1 MRRIRLLAPLL
12 LLLCTG
18 KPQPLAASPRGEG
31 IIEVRG
37 RLIDIRQAQ
46 PGAEVFPQYKR
57 NRFGKS
63 LPARLEGMTY
73 AVSLREF
80 RGPEAVRASKPC
92 DLLLA
97 LSGARP
103 DTTQWLP
110 TGEGFFVDKTR
121 YRLYRRS
128 YDTPG
133 RWLELPSQQEGP
145 SCMLFAENL
154 RVAGTAPVPGV
165 VIAQVRELRRT
176 HITNPNLLIL
186 PDGSYLAAC
195 SGANLQQNV
204 DFYRSTDRGA
214 TWKHWSRGRYPINF
228 YTVFLHQGALYM
240 MGTATPQG
248 DIIICRSDDMG
259 RTWSFPDE
267 TRSDEGILRRGK
279 YHSAPV
285 PVVVHGGRIWRAMET
300 NTPGEQRRA
309 FVMSAPVGADLMQ
322 ASSWRLSEQLDY
334 DPAWIDGNRFRQWI
348 EGNIVVAPDQS
359 LVNVLRVDEH
369 TCGRSA
375 AIVRVLSPERL
386 AFDPRRDIV
395 EMPGGGK
402 KFTIRYDSLSQRYW
416 SLTSVVCE
424 KFRGLAHGGIY
435 ANGIHCG
442 LIRNTLALI
451 SSEDLRR
458 WDVERIVIRSDNPF
472 FDGFQYID
480 WQFDGDDLIAVIR
493 LAVEEPRGLPNRQH
507 DANFLVF
514 KRIERFREPGA
525 AVPDNVRT
533 LHKP

>member
-1 MRRIRLLAPLL
+1 
-12 LLLCTG
+12 
-18 KPQPLAASPRGEG
+18 
-31 IIEVRG
+31 
-37 RLIDIRQAQ
+37 
-46 PGAEVFPQYKR
+46 
-57 NRFGKS
+57 
-63 LPARLEGMTY
+63 
-73 AVSLREF
+73 
-80 RGPEAVRASKPC
+80 
-92 DLLLA
+92 
-97 LSGARP
+97 
-103 DTTQWLP
+103 
-110 TGEGFFVDKTR
+110 
-121 YRLYRRS
+121 
-128 YDTPG
+128 
-133 RWLELPSQQEGP
+133 
-145 SCMLFAENL
+145 
-154 RVAGTAPVPGV
+154 
-165 VIAQVRELRRT
+165 
-176 HITNPNLLIL
+176 
-186 PDGSYLAAC
+186 
-195 SGANLQQNV
+195 
-204 DFYRSTDRGA
+204 
-214 TWKHWSRGRYPINF
+214 
-228 YTVFLHQGALYM
+228 
-240 MGTATPQG
+240 
-248 DIIICRSDDMG
+248 MG

-424 KFRGLAHGGIY
+424 EFRGLAHGGIY

-525 AVPDNVRT
+525 AAPDNVRT

>member
-1 MRRIRLLAPLL
+1 
-12 LLLCTG
+12 
-18 KPQPLAASPRGEG
+18 
-31 IIEVRG
+31 
-37 RLIDIRQAQ
+37 
-46 PGAEVFPQYKR
+46 
-57 NRFGKS
+57 
-63 LPARLEGMTY
+63 
-73 AVSLREF
+73 
-80 RGPEAVRASKPC
+80 
-92 DLLLA
+92 
-97 LSGARP
+97 
-103 DTTQWLP
+103 
-110 TGEGFFVDKTR
+110 
-121 YRLYRRS
+121 
-128 YDTPG
+128 
-133 RWLELPSQQEGP
+133 
-145 SCMLFAENL
+145 
-154 RVAGTAPVPGV
+154 
-165 VIAQVRELRRT
+165 
-176 HITNPNLLIL
+176 
-186 PDGSYLAAC
+186 
-195 SGANLQQNV
+195 
-204 DFYRSTDRGA
+204 
-214 TWKHWSRGRYPINF
+214 
-228 YTVFLHQGALYM
+228 M

-416 SLTSVVCE
+416 SLTLRRLRRVPGPRP
-424 KFRGLAHGGIY
+424 FRGHLCRRHPLRTDPQHPGAHQFGGPP
-435 ANGIHCG
+435 
-442 LIRNTLALI
+442 
-451 SSEDLRR
+451 RR

-472 FDGFQYID
+472 STGFNTSTGVRRRRPGSPPSSG
-480 WQFDGDDLIAVIR
+480 WPWR
-493 LAVEEPRGLPNRQH
+493 SPCGL
-507 DANFLVF
+507 
-514 KRIERFREPGA
+514 
-525 AVPDNVRT
+525 RT
-533 LHKP
+533 ASTTPISSYSNASNGSGNP